1 MNELENKMI
10 MKKINILVP
19 RDRKYMYAIQEF
31 EEDISIG
38 TIFLFVVLHS
48 LVNNLP
54 KAMIKLMPKII
65 IKETLN

>member
-1 MNELENKMI
+1 